1 MRRRADALFELTD
14 AVLAAGLVPSPP
26 HLILA
31 PVHRRG
37 WCSLYAALAKGR
49 IDDGDVREL
58 CARYPLAEGGSPVYA
73 VDVRTNT
80 PTISQEAFRTTCR
93 TKGRT
98 SENSV
103 KAKFAEFRLAEVRIL
118 GILRSSPTRSSRKFG
133 LELRSVVM

>member
-1 MRRRADALFELTD
+1 MRHRADALFERTD
-14 AVLAAGLVPSPP
+14 AVLTAGLVPSPP
-26 HLILA
+26 HLSLA

-37 WCSLYAALAKGR
+37 WCSLYAALAKER

-58 CARYPLAEGGSPVYA
+58 LARYPLAEGGSLVYA

-80 PTISQEAFRTTCR
+80 PTISQEAFRTICR

-103 KAKFAEFRLAEVRIL
+103 KRKFNFRLV
-118 GILRSSPTRSSRKFG
+118 
-133 LELRSVVM
+133 